1 MLLVPHWAAPTFFFP
16 ACHHKHLLWKKTFSL
31 HVHCVL
37 YHAYLY
43 GSRWKPGR
51 QACGTCSCLQ
61 SVVSVSWTMPTSQ
74 RKLDA
79 ASLPLKS
86 STARLLVK
94 HPTWFEIFKT
104 TIVVTFYMMG
114 TFYQSH
120 DHFTTWPCTVYI
132 LHRLD
137 SLYIEHRLDSDE
149 ILSKCRLC
157 RLVVIL
163 TTLLFLGSVTGFKT

>member
-1 MLLVPHWAAPTFFFP
+1 MYP
-16 ACHHKHLLWKKTFSL
+16 C
-31 HVHCVL
+31 
-37 YHAYLY
+37 

-94 HPTWFEIFKT
+94 HPMWFEIIKE
-104 TIVVTFYMMG
+104 TIVVTFYIMV
-114 TFYQSH
+114 TFYQSN
-120 DHFTTWPCTVYI
+120 DHIYNMTLYFVYTVYI

-137 SLYIEHRLDSDE
+137 SLSIEHRLDSDE
-149 ILSKCRLC
+149 ILSKRRLC
-157 RLVVIL
+157 MLVVIM
-163 TTLLFLGSVTGFKT
+163 TTLHFLLGLKHKMLLSQYLFVRSDNTIWFKSLGAFFFPYVAHNF